1 MQAILQSV
9 RSNIHNQQ
17 HLKQMVKK
25 VSRTIILSSE
35 SGEWHL
41 TLSDAVHDKKNSR
54 IFIKGPEEILLQALK
69 GEIPLRQL
77 QRLERISI
85 QGNFREILLLESL
98 FILSKERRNKITENL

>member
-9 RSNIHNQQ
+9 RSNIQNQQ

-25 VSRTIILSSE
+25 VSKTIILSSE

-41 TLSDAVHDKKNSR
+41 TLSDTVHEKKNSR
-54 IFIKGPEEILLQALK
+54 IFIKGPEEILLQALM

-77 QRLERISI
+77 QRLERLKI

-98 FILSKERRNKITENL
+98 FILSKERRIKI